1 MADPGAFDTATA
13 VAPSDPRV
21 ASGRF
26 EMAVDPEWT
35 IGGRPN
41 GGYLLAAMARAA
53 RSALA
58 SAEGPDH
65 PHPVAATAHYVASPS
80 PGPAEVLTEVL
91 RRGRRMSQVRARLE
105 QGGSPAVEATFTLG
119 RHDPAAEPW
128 WSAIEVPPLP
138 PIHECVRAQGV
149 GPGGVELA
157 IMNRVHIRLD
167 PATAGFT
174 AGRPSGSAEVR
185 GWLAFADGREPD
197 PLALLYAADSFPP
210 ATLELATLGW
220 VPTLELTVYVRGV
233 PAPGPLM
240 VRQWALL
247 VQADLVDEVCH
258 VWDSR
263 GRLVAQATQLAGV
276 RVFRSHG
283 PSGRVGGAFPPA
295 SDQSGPP

>member
-1 MADPGAFDTATA
+1 MAKTGAGAFDTVTA
-13 VAPSDPRV
+13 VAPSDPRH
-21 ASGRF
+21 ASGHF
-26 EMAVDPEWT
+26 QMAIDPEWT
-35 IGGRPN
+35 VAGRPN

-65 PHPVAATAHYVASPS
+65 PHPVTATAHYLASPR
-80 PGPAEVLTEVL
+80 PGPAEVHTEVL
-91 RRGRRMSQVRARLE
+91 RRGRRMSQVRARLV

-119 RHDPAAEPW
+119 RHDPTAEPW
-128 WSAIEVPPLP
+128 WSDLDAPPLP
-138 PIHECVRAQGV
+138 PMDECVRAQGV

-157 IMNRVHIRLD
+157 IMNRVHVRLD

-174 AGRPSGSAEVR
+174 AGRPSGRAEVR

-220 VPTLELTVYVRGV
+220 VPTLELTVYVRGL

-240 VRQWALL
+240 VRQRARL
-247 VQADLVDEVCH
+247 VQAELVDEVCH

-276 RVFRSHG
+276 RVGDAS
-283 PSGRVGGAFPPA
+283 PPV
-295 SDQSGPP
+295 SDQSGPL

>member
-1 MADPGAFDTATA
+1 MPHARSFDEVTAIAPADGRD
-13 VAPSDPRV
+13 
-21 ASGRF
+21 ASGRYA
-26 EMAVDPEWT
+26 MAIDPEWT

-41 GGYLLAAMARAA
+41 GGYLLATLARAA

-58 SAEGPDH
+58 VAEGPDH
-65 PHPVAATAHYVASPS
+65 PHPVTATAHYLTSPG
-80 PGPAEVLTEVL
+80 PGPAEVHTEVL
-91 RRGRRMSQVRARLE
+91 RRGRWMSQVRARLE
-105 QGGSPAVEATFTLG
+105 RGGSPAVEAVFTLG
-119 RHDPAAEPW
+119 RHDVEAEPW
-128 WSAIEVPPLP
+128 WTDLEPPPLP
-138 PIHECVRAQGV
+138 PMDECVRAQGV

-157 IMNRVHIRLD
+157 IMNQVHVRLD

-174 AGRPSGSAEVR
+174 LERPSGIAEVR
-185 GWLAFADGREPD
+185 GWLAFGDGREPD
-197 PLALLYAADSFPP
+197 PLALLYAADAFPP

-240 VRQWALL
+240 VSQRARL

-276 RVFRSHG
+276 RV
-283 PSGRVGGAFPPA
+283 GGASRPP
-295 SDQSGPP
+295 SDKAGPA

>member
-1 MADPGAFDTATA
+1 MTDARAFDSVTA
-13 VAPSDPRV
+13 VTPSDGRQS
-21 ASGRF
+21 SGAYD
-26 EMAVDPEWT
+26 MAVDPDWT

-41 GGYLLAAMARAA
+41 GGYLLATMARAA

-65 PHPVAATAHYVASPS
+65 PHPVTATAHYLTPPS
-80 PGPAEVLTEVL
+80 PGAAEVHTEVL

-105 QGGSPAVEATFTLG
+105 QRGSPSVEAVFTLG
-119 RHDPAAEPW
+119 RHDPDAEPW
-128 WSAIEVPPLP
+128 WTDLEAPRLP
-138 PIHECVRAQGV
+138 PIDECVRAQGV

-157 IMNRVHIRLD
+157 IMNQVHVRLD
-167 PATAGFT
+167 PETAGFT
-174 AGRPSGSAEVR
+174 AGRPSGTAEVR

-233 PAPGPLM
+233 PSPGPLI
-240 VRQWALL
+240 VRQRARL
-247 VQADLVDEVCH
+247 VQAELVDELCH

-276 RVFRSHG
+276 RVGGAPPPPSGKSG
-283 PSGRVGGAFPPA
+283 PS
-295 SDQSGPP
+295 

>member
-1 MADPGAFDTATA
+1 MPESKGFDRVTA
-13 VAPSDPRV
+13 VSPFEGRDS
-21 ASGRF
+21 SGRYH
-26 EMAVDPEWT
+26 MAIDPAWT
-35 IGGRPN
+35 VGGRPN

-65 PHPVAATAHYVASPS
+65 PHPVTATAHYLTPPS
-80 PGPAEVLTEVL
+80 PGPAEVHTEVL

-105 QGGSPAVEATFTLG
+105 QEGSPSVEAVFTLG
-119 RHDPAAEPW
+119 RHDPDAEPW
-128 WSAIEVPPLP
+128 WTDLEAPPLP
-138 PIHECVRAQGV
+138 PIDECVRAQGV

-157 IMNRVHIRLD
+157 IMDQVHARLD

-174 AGRPSGSAEVR
+174 AGRPSGMAEVR

-240 VRQWALL
+240 VRQRARL
-247 VQADLVDEVCH
+247 VQADVVDELCH

-263 GRLVAQATQLAGV
+263 GRLVAQATQLAGL
-276 RVFRSHG
+276 
-283 PSGRVGGAFPPA
+283 RVGNADPP
-295 SDQSGPP
+295 PLPH

>member
-1 MADPGAFDTATA
+1 MPHPGAFDTVTA
-13 VAPSDPRV
+13 VTPSDPGG

-26 EMAVDPEWT
+26 QMTIDPEWT
-35 IGGRPN
+35 IGGRPH

-65 PHPVAATAHYVASPS
+65 PHPVTATAHYVSSPS
-80 PGPAEVLTEVL
+80 PGPAEMLTEVL

-105 QGGSPAVEATFTLG
+105 QGSSPVVEATFTLG

-128 WSAIEVPPLP
+128 WSDIEAPRLP
-138 PIHECVRAQGV
+138 PVDECVRTQGV
-149 GPGGVELA
+149 APGGVELA
-157 IMNRVHIRLD
+157 IMNRVHVHLD

-174 AGRPSGSAEVR
+174 SGRPSGRAEVQ
-185 GWLAFADGREPD
+185 GWLALADGREPD
-197 PLALLYAADSFPP
+197 PVALLYAADSFPP

-240 VRQWALL
+240 VRQRARL

-263 GRLVAQATQLAGV
+263 GRLVAQANQLAGV
-276 RVFRSHG
+276 RVGDAAAPPSDEGG
-283 PSGRVGGAFPPA
+283 PS
-295 SDQSGPP
+295 

>member
-1 MADPGAFDTATA
+1 MPESKGFDRVTA
-13 VAPSDPRV
+13 VSSSEGRDS
-21 ASGRF
+21 SGRYD
-26 EMAVDPEWT
+26 MAIDPAWT
-35 IGGRPN
+35 VGGRPN
-41 GGYLLAAMARAA
+41 GGYLLATMARAA

-65 PHPVAATAHYVASPS
+65 PHPVTATAHYLTPPS
-80 PGPAEVLTEVL
+80 PGPGEVHTEVL

-105 QGGSPAVEATFTLG
+105 QTGSPSVEAVFTLG
-119 RHDPAAEPW
+119 RHDPDAEPW
-128 WSAIEVPPLP
+128 WTDLEAPSLP
-138 PIHECVRAQGV
+138 PMDECVRAQGV

-157 IMNRVHIRLD
+157 IMDQVHVRLD

-174 AGRPSGSAEVR
+174 AGRPSGMAEVR

-240 VRQWALL
+240 VRQRARL

-276 RVFRSHG
+276 RVG
-283 PSGRVGGAFPPA
+283 DAPTPPSGN
-295 SDQSGPP
+295 SGEQ

>member
-1 MADPGAFDTATA
+1 MPEPGSFDTVTA
-13 VAPSDPRV
+13 VAPLDPGG

-26 EMAVDPEWT
+26 QMAIDPEWT
-35 IGGRPN
+35 IGGRPH
-41 GGYLLAAMARAA
+41 GGYLLSAMARAA

-65 PHPVAATAHYVASPS
+65 PHPVTATAHYVSSPS

-105 QGGSPAVEATFTLG
+105 QAGSPAVEATFTLG

-128 WSAIEVPPLP
+128 WSDVEAPRLP
-138 PIHECVRAQGV
+138 PIHDCVRTQGV

-157 IMNRVHIRLD
+157 IMNRVHIHLD
-167 PATAGFT
+167 PETAGFT
-174 AGRPSGSAEVR
+174 AGHPSGRAEVR

-233 PAPGPLM
+233 PVPGPLM
-240 VRQWALL
+240 VRQRAGLI
-247 VQADLVDEVCH
+247 QAELVDEVCH

-263 GRLVAQATQLAGV
+263 GRLVAQASQLAGV
-276 RVFRSHG
+276 RVGDASPPRSDE
-283 PSGRVGGAFPPA
+283 SG
-295 SDQSGPP
+295 SS

>member
-1 MADPGAFDTATA
+1 MREAKAFDSVTAVSPSEGRSSSGRYDMAIDPG
-13 VAPSDPRV
+13 
-21 ASGRF
+21 
-26 EMAVDPEWT
+26 WT

-41 GGYLLAAMARAA
+41 GGYLLATMARAA

-65 PHPVAATAHYVASPS
+65 PHPVTATAHFLTSPS
-80 PGPAEVLTEVL
+80 PGPAEVHTEVL
-91 RRGRRMSQVRARLE
+91 RRGRWMSQVRARLE
-105 QGGSPAVEATFTLG
+105 HRGSPSVEAVFALG
-119 RHDPAAEPW
+119 RHDPDAEPW
-128 WSAIEVPPLP
+128 WTDLEAPPLP
-138 PIHECVRAQGV
+138 PMDECVRAQGV

-157 IMNRVHIRLD
+157 IMNQVHVRLD

-174 AGRPSGSAEVR
+174 AGQPSGTAEVR

-233 PAPGPLM
+233 PAPGPLI
-240 VRQWALL
+240 VRQQARL

-258 VWDSR
+258 VWDSG
-263 GRLVAQATQLAGV
+263 GRLVAQATQLAGL
-276 RVFRSHG
+276 RVGDAPAPPSDK
-283 PSGRVGGAFPPA
+283 SGR
-295 SDQSGPP
+295 Q

>member
-1 MADPGAFDTATA
+1 MADAGAFDSVTAIS
-13 VAPSDPRV
+13 PSGGRDS
-21 ASGRF
+21 SGRYD
-26 EMAVDPEWT
+26 MAVDPEWT

-41 GGYLLAAMARAA
+41 GGYLLATMARAA

-65 PHPVAATAHYVASPS
+65 PHPVTATAHYVTPPI
-80 PGPAEVLTEVL
+80 PGPAEVHTEVL

-105 QGGSPAVEATFTLG
+105 QGGSPSVEAVFTLG
-119 RHDPAAEPW
+119 RHDPDAEPW
-128 WSAIEVPPLP
+128 WTDLEAPSLP
-138 PIHECVRAQGV
+138 PIDECVRAQGV

-157 IMNRVHIRLD
+157 IMNRVHVRLD

-174 AGRPSGSAEVR
+174 AGRPSGRAEVR

-240 VRQWALL
+240 VRQRARL

-276 RVFRSHG
+276 RTGGASLPPSDKSG
-283 PSGRVGGAFPPA
+283 PS
-295 SDQSGPP
+295 

>member
-1 MADPGAFDTATA
+1 MADAGAFDEVTA
-13 VAPSDPRV
+13 VSPSGVRG
-21 ASGRF
+21 ASGWYD
-26 EMAVDPEWT
+26 MTVDPEWT

-41 GGYLLAAMARAA
+41 GGYLLATMARAA

-65 PHPVAATAHYVASPS
+65 PHPVTATAHYLTSPG
-80 PGPAEVLTEVL
+80 PGPAEVYTEVL
-91 RRGRRMSQVRARLE
+91 RRGRRMSQVRTRLE
-105 QGGSPAVEATFTLG
+105 QKGSPAVEAVFTLG
-119 RHDPAAEPW
+119 RHDPGAEPW
-128 WSAIEVPPLP
+128 WSDVEAPRLP
-138 PIHECVRAQGV
+138 PMDECVRARGV
-149 GPGGVELA
+149 GPGGVELP
-157 IMNRVHIRLD
+157 IMNRVHARLD

-174 AGRPSGSAEVR
+174 AGRPSGHAEVR
-185 GWLAFADGREPD
+185 GWLAFTDGRQPD

-220 VPTLELTVYVRGV
+220 VPTLELTVYVRGL

-240 VRQWALL
+240 VRQRARL

-276 RVFRSHG
+276 RVGGAAG
-283 PSGRVGGAFPPA
+283 PS
-295 SDQSGPP
+295 SDKSGQE

>member
-1 MADPGAFDTATA
+1 MPQATAFDRVTA
-13 VAPSDPRV
+13 VFPAEGRES
-21 ASGRF
+21 SGRYD
-26 EMAVDPEWT
+26 MAIDPDWT

-41 GGYLLAAMARAA
+41 GGYLLATMARAA

-58 SAEGPDH
+58 TAEGPDH
-65 PHPVAATAHYVASPS
+65 PHPVTATAHYLTPPS

-105 QGGSPAVEATFTLG
+105 QQGTPAVEATFTLG
-119 RHDPAAEPW
+119 RHDPHVEPW
-128 WSAIEVPPLP
+128 WSDLEAPSLP
-138 PIHECVRAQGV
+138 PIDECVRAQGV

-157 IMNRVHIRLD
+157 IMNQVQVRLD

-174 AGRPSGSAEVR
+174 AGRPSGTGEVR

-233 PAPGPLM
+233 PAPGALI
-240 VRQWALL
+240 VRQRARL

-258 VWDSR
+258 VWDCR

-276 RVFRSHG
+276 RVG
-283 PSGRVGGAFPPA
+283 AAPAPPSDESGA
-295 SDQSGPP
+295 S